1 MKLPDS
7 ADVRVL
13 PENSPFEKHNS
24 WKQELKS
31 FELYYSGGTFGQVTW
46 GIIAADTG
54 KKIDPGKF
62 NEVISFGKKQLMSF
76 ENLNVCLLDSL
87 STLVLDESFE
97 ASSLDT
103 QEYLLSFCERL
114 FDNDVGLAL
123 PLSPA
128 IQCPIN
134 EFDAWLRNESA
145 LPNPSTTYIS
155 NCNGASSVPV
165 PEEDFDS
172 CIISWSELHENKSV
186 LEKLGK
192 VMIIRLDFF
201 NDISWDAPFTEMSK
215 FWKRFEVFMQ
225 EERAA
230 APPTANNMF
239 QTAGAY
245 WWYDT
250 NASVIETAISAC
262 IIAVVF
268 STIIVF
274 VSSRS
279 LALTVFAT
287 LSITYVLAGKFT
299 GIWICEGDY

>member
-13 PENSPFEKHNS
+13 PENSPFEKHNT
-24 WKQELKS
+24 WKQELQS
-31 FELYYSGGTFGQVTW
+31 FELYYSGGSFGEVTW

-54 KKIDPGKF
+54 KKIDPGKI
-62 NEVISFGKKQLMSF
+62 NEAISFSKIQLMSF
-76 ENLNVCLLDSL
+76 EKYLNAIIFFCSDSL

-97 ASSLDT
+97 ASSTET
-103 QEYLLSFCERL
+103 QQYLLSFCERL
-114 FDNDVGLAL
+114 FDNDLGLAL
-123 PLSPA
+123 PLSPE
-128 IQCPIN
+128 IQCPMN

-145 LPNPSTTYIS
+145 LPNPSTAYIS

-172 CIISWSELHENKSV
+172 CIITWSELHEKKGI

-192 VMIIRLDFF
+192 VVIIRLAFF

-225 EERAA
+225 DERAA
-230 APPTANNMF
+230 APPTANKMF

-250 NASVIETAISAC
+250 NASLLQTAISAC

-274 VSSRS
+274 ISSRS

-287 LSITYVLAGKFT
+287 LSITYVLAGKFA
-299 GIWICEGDY
+299 GI